1 MQSNKDTHVAKSAF
15 LRKFAAIKHHNNMHR
30 ILALNP
36 GSTSTKIAV
45 YEDRK
50 PLFELS
56 ITHTADE
63 LKAFTSLNEQYPFR
77 RDLIIQQLQAHSVSI
92 CELSAVVGRGGLL
105 RPIASGVYEVND
117 KMLQDLQE
125 GRYGQ
130 HASNLGAPIARSIA
144 DSASSACRAFI
155 ADPVVVDEMQEVAR
169 ISGLPQLPRRSV
181 FHALNQ
187 KAVARKYADTCGS
200 PYEKLNLIIAH
211 LGGGISVSAHQFGKV
226 IDTNQALGG
235 AGPFSPERA
244 GSIDAEALLR
254 MCFSGTYTESELK
267 KLLIGRGGLVA
278 HLGTN
283 NLQEALARSEA
294 GDRKASLVIEAMV
307 YNIAKEIGSMAVA
320 LGHKADAIILTG
332 GIAHNQAV
340 TQRIEAMVSFLAP
353 VVVFPGEDE
362 LEALAMSGL
371 RVLQGEAPQKY

>member
-1 MQSNKDTHVAKSAF
+1 MQSNKGALVVKSAF
-15 LRKFAAIKHHNNMHR
+15 FRKFAAIKHHYNMHK

-45 YEDRK
+45 YENTK
-50 PLFELS
+50 PVFELS
-56 ITHTADE
+56 ITHTAEE

-77 RDLIIQQLQAHSVSI
+77 RDLIMHHLQTQGIALK
-92 CELSAVVGRGGLL
+92 ELSAVVGRGGLL

-125 GRYGQ
+125 GHYGQ
-130 HASNLGAPIARSIA
+130 HASNLGAPIARAIA
-144 DSASSACRAFI
+144 DSASNACRAFI

-187 KAVARKYADTCGS
+187 KAVARKYADTCGC

-244 GSIDAEALLR
+244 GSIDAEAFLR

-283 NLQEALARSEA
+283 NVRDALARSEA
-294 GDRKASLVIEAMV
+294 GDRKASLVIEAMA

-320 LGHKADAIILTG
+320 LRHRADAIILTG
-332 GIAHNQAV
+332 GIAYNRAV
-340 TQRIEAMVSFLAP
+340 TQHIEAMVSFLAP

-371 RVLQGEAPQKY
+371 RVLQGEGPQKY